1 MEVAIR
7 TPYHV
12 IFFSQDTLLMLPK
25 LKHHIRTIVF
35 SRETMLFAR

>member
-12 IFFSQDTLLMLPK
+12 IFFSQDTLLVLPI
-25 LKHHIRTIVF
+25 LKHHIRAIVF
-35 SRETMLFAR
+35 SRETMFFAG